1 MLYAYR
7 INKTHIEFNN
17 PKYFLFMCTNN
28 YSSTPPPMCAYPI
41 CTYICTYMCV
51 YSANSINT
59 SSIGC
64 RQVTLNVPPQAFSSA
79 NIQKYI
85 NTIYGVTNIAYTCTH
100 MYVREHAPDKDIPMC
115 QIIYSIQY
123 SVHAVYI
130 ESVLACASHADAMMS

>member
-17 PKYFLFMCTNN
+17 PNLFSLHVYEQLLKHT
-28 YSSTPPPMCAYPI
+28 SAYVCIP
-41 CTYICTYMCV
+41 YMHICTYMCV

-115 QIIYSIQY
+115 QIIYSIY